1 MQLLVAGEAQARP
14 GCGAAERVQPHAEPA
29 ADGLAHEGGRDAEL
43 DIRGRVGRHA
53 VRNKGAACWRTLC
66 SLCRET
72 ASAKTAPSFARSQ
85 LAESHNSAKTA
96 PMPPRRATE
105 RDAQPLPG
113 GYKVGDKVFYT
124 WSNHTFADGDKLV
137 HGQQGEVT
145 GPFTDEDGDT
155 RVKVLFPGNKGVV
168 GCSPTEVRR
177 LRAAS
182 AATPPACAPHTRRC
196 PRPVRPRDSL
206 CRGAP
211 QPSHCMRSRSHR
223 GPLPGCAPMTA

>member
-1 MQLLVAGEAQARP
+1 
-14 GCGAAERVQPHAEPA
+14 
-29 ADGLAHEGGRDAEL
+29 
-43 DIRGRVGRHA
+43 
-53 VRNKGAACWRTLC
+53 
-66 SLCRET
+66 
-72 ASAKTAPSFARSQ
+72 
-85 LAESHNSAKTA
+85 
-96 PMPPRRATE
+96 MPPRRATE

-124 WSNHTFADGDKLV
+124 WSNHTFADGDKVV

-182 AATPPACAPHTRRC
+182 AATPPRLRPTHATLPT
-196 PRPVRPRDSL
+196 PRASP
-206 CRGAP
+206 P
-211 QPSHCMRSRSHR
+211 QPLPRRPSPHCMRSRSR
-223 GPLPGCAPMTA
+223 RSPLPGCGRDGGRGRGAGWPLRWQRYA